1 MSADI
6 NKNVKMPVL
15 FIGHGNPMNAIYNNP
30 FTQTLASEGEELKK
44 LNPAAVLVVSAHWLS
59 NGTRVTVSPNPPT
72 IHDFSGFPDE
82 LFRVQYPAPGAPDL
96 ATYTK
101 NLITSTPVAEDNK
114 WGLDHG
120 AWSVLKHMFPLAD
133 IPVFQ
138 LSIDYKQPPRWHF
151 DLANELKPLRE
162 KGVLIIGSGNI
173 VHNLYM
179 VDFSD
184 TANAFP
190 WAIEF
195 DEQIKTR
202 LINKD
207 YNALID
213 YKDIGNSYLAVPSND
228 HYLPLM
234 YTLGLTDKNEELQ
247 FIYEEIQNA
256 TISMRSF
263 KIGNQTEQYF

>member
-15 FIGHGNPMNAIYNNP
+15 FIGHGNPMNAIYNNL

-44 LNPAAVLVVSAHWLS
+44 LNPTAVLVVSAHWLS
-59 NGTRVTVSPNPPT
+59 NGTRVSVSPNPPT

-82 LFRVQYPAPGAPDL
+82 LFQVQYPAPGAPTL
-96 ATYTK
+96 AIQTK
-101 NLITSTPVAEDNK
+101 NLITFTPVAEDTK

-138 LSIDYKQPPRWHF
+138 LSLDYKQPPRWHF

-184 TANAFP
+184 AAKAFP
-190 WAIEF
+190 WATEF
-195 DEQIKTR
+195 DELVKTR

-213 YKDIGNSYLAVPSND
+213 YKDIGNAYLAVPTND
-228 HYLPLM
+228 HYLPMM
-234 YTLGLTDKNEELQ
+234 YTLGLVDKNEELN

-263 KIGNQTEQYF
+263 KIGIP

>member
-1 MSADI
+1 
-6 NKNVKMPVL
+6 MPVL

-30 FTQTLASEGEELKK
+30 FTQTLTSEGEVLKK
-44 LNPAAVLVVSAHWLS
+44 LNPTAVLVVSAHWLS

-72 IHDFSGFPDE
+72 IHDFIGFPDE
-82 LFRVQYPAPGAPDL
+82 LFQVQYPAPGAPDL
-96 ATYTK
+96 ATVTK
-101 NLITSTPVAEDNK
+101 NLITSTPVVEDNK

-120 AWSVLKHMFPLAD
+120 AWSILKHMFPLAD

-138 LSIDYKQPPRWHF
+138 LSLDYKQPPRWHF
-151 DLANELKPLRE
+151 DLANELKPLRQ

-184 TANAFP
+184 AAKAFP
-190 WAIEF
+190 WATEF
-195 DEQIKTR
+195 DELVKTR

-213 YKDIGNSYLAVPSND
+213 YKDIGNAYLAVPTND
-228 HYLPLM
+228 HYLPMM
-234 YTLGLTDKNEELQ
+234 YTLGLVDKNEELN

-263 KIGNQTEQYF
+263 KIGIP

>member
-6 NKNVKMPVL
+6 NSNVKMPVL
-15 FIGHGNPMNAIYNNP
+15 FIGHGNPMNAVYNNA
-30 FTQTLASEGEELKK
+30 FTQTLASEGDALKK

-59 NGTRVTVSPNPPT
+59 NGTRVSVSPNPPT
-72 IHDFSGFPDE
+72 IHDFSGFPEE
-82 LFRVQYPAPGAPDL
+82 LFHVQYPAPGAPNL
-96 ATYTK
+96 AVYTK
-101 NLITSTPVAEDNK
+101 SIITFTPVEEDNK

-120 AWSVLKHMFPLAD
+120 AWSILKHMFPLAN

-138 LSIDYKQPPRWHF
+138 LSIDYKKPPRWHF
-151 DLANELKPLRE
+151 DLANDLKTLRD
-162 KGVLIIGSGNI
+162 KNVLIIGSGNI

-184 TANAFP
+184 TAKPFP

-195 DEQIKTR
+195 DELVKTR
-202 LINKD
+202 LTDKNYD
-207 YNALID
+207 ALIN

-228 HYLPLM
+228 HYLPMM
-234 YTLGLTDKNEELQ
+234 YILGLADPEEELK

-263 KIGNQTEQYF
+263 KIGNLKGNFY

>member
-1 MSADI
+1 MDFDL
-6 NKNVKMPVL
+6 NKNEIMPVL
-15 FIGHGNPMNAIYNNP
+15 FIGHGNPMNALYNNP
-30 FTQTLASEGEELKK
+30 FTKSLATEGEILKK
-44 LNPAAVLVVSAHWLS
+44 LNPIAVLVISAHWLS
-59 NGTRVTVSPNPPT
+59 NGTRVSVSPNPNT
-72 IHDFSGFPDE
+72 IHDFGGFPDE
-82 LFRVQYPAPGAPDL
+82 LFQVQYPAPGAHDL
-96 ATYTK
+96 AIFTK
-101 NLITSTPVAEDNK
+101 NLITYTPVEEDNK

-120 AWSVLKHMFPLAD
+120 AWSILKHMFPLAD

-138 LSIDYKQPPRWHF
+138 LSIDYKKPPRWHF
-151 DLANELKPLRE
+151 ELANELKTLRQ
-162 KGVLIIGSGNI
+162 KNVIIIGSGNI

-184 TANAFP
+184 TAKPFP
-190 WAIEF
+190 WAVEF
-195 DEQIKTR
+195 DEQIKTK

-207 YNALID
+207 YDALID

-234 YTLGLTDKNEELQ
+234 YTLGLSEKSEHLS

-263 KIGNQTEQYF
+263 KIGIHV

>member
-1 MSADI
+1 METDLI
-6 NKNVKMPVL
+6 KNVTMPVL

-30 FTQTLASEGEELKK
+30 FTQSLASEGESLKK
-44 LNPAAVLVVSAHWLS
+44 LQPAAILVISAHWLS
-59 NGTRVTVSPNPPT
+59 NGTNVSVTPNPAT
-72 IHDFSGFPDE
+72 IHDFSGFPEE
-82 LFRVQYPAPGAPDL
+82 LFHVQYPAPGAPEL
-96 ATYTK
+96 AIKTK
-101 NLITSTPVAEDNK
+101 NLITSVMVTEDNK

-120 AWSVLKHMFPLAD
+120 AWSILKHMFPLAD

-138 LSIDYKQPPRWHF
+138 LSIDYKKPPQWHF
-151 DLANELKPLRE
+151 DLAKELKPLRK

-179 VDFSD
+179 VDFSES
-184 TANAFP
+184 AKPFS

-195 DEQIKTR
+195 DELVKSR
-202 LINKD
+202 LLNKDFDALIN
-207 YNALID
+207 

-234 YTLGLTDKNEELQ
+234 YTLGLVDKDESLI

-263 KIGNQTEQYF
+263 KIGVK

>member
-1 MSADI
+1 MDSDI

-15 FIGHGNPMNAIYNNP
+15 FIGHGNPMNAIYNNA
-30 FTQTLASEGEELKK
+30 FTQTLTSEGKNLKK
-44 LNPAAVLVVSAHWLS
+44 LDPAAILVISAHWLS
-59 NGTRVTVSPNPPT
+59 NGTRVSVSPNPPT

-82 LFRVQYPAPGAPDL
+82 LFQVQYPVPGARDM
-96 ATYTK
+96 AIYTK
-101 NLITSTPVAEDNK
+101 NLVTFTSVEEDNK

-120 AWSVLKHMFPLAD
+120 AWSILKHMFPLAD

-138 LSIDYKQPPRWHF
+138 LSIDYKKPPQWHF
-151 DLANELKPLRE
+151 DLAKELKLLRE
-162 KGVLIIGSGNI
+162 KSVLIIGSGNI

-184 TANAFP
+184 NAKAFP
-190 WAIEF
+190 WAVEF
-195 DEQIKTR
+195 DELVKTK

-207 YNALID
+207 FDSLID
-213 YKDIGNSYLAVPSND
+213 YKNLGNPYLAVPAND
-228 HYLPLM
+228 HYLPMM
-234 YTLGLTDKNEELQ
+234 YTLGLADKNEELK

-263 KIGNQTEQYF
+263 IIGN

>member
-1 MSADI
+1 MNNEIID
-6 NKNVKMPVL
+6 NVKMPVL

-30 FTQTLASEGEELKK
+30 FTQSLASEGKTLKK
-44 LNPAAVLVVSAHWLS
+44 LNPAAILVVSAHWLS
-59 NGTRVTVSPNPPT
+59 YGTRVSISLKPQT
-72 IHDFSGFPDE
+72 IHDFAGFPEE
-82 LFRVQYPAPGAPDL
+82 LFQIQYPAPGAPDL
-96 ATYTK
+96 AVYTK
-101 NLITSTPVAEDNK
+101 SLITFTSVEEDDK

-120 AWSVLKHMFPLAD
+120 SWSILKHMFPLAD

-138 LSIDYKQPPRWHF
+138 LSIDYKKPPRWHF
-151 DLANELKPLRE
+151 DLANELKTLRE
-162 KGVLIIGSGNI
+162 KNVLIISSGNI

-184 TANAFP
+184 TAKPFP

-195 DEQIKTR
+195 DELVKTR
-202 LINKD
+202 LNNKD
-207 YNALID
+207 FDSLID
-213 YKDIGNSYLAVPSND
+213 YKNLGNPYLAVPNND

-234 YTLGLTDKNEELQ
+234 YTLGLVDKNEELN

-263 KIGNQTEQYF
+263 KIGNLNE